1 MADIQTQM
9 GEKGIVGLQ
18 NMGNTCYANASL
30 QILRAVPEW
39 SVFCMSNDFEKL
51 PEERKSSNYGKM
63 LIAYQDILKSL
74 WSAGYPAYVR
84 PMGFLFA
91 VQNAVKD
98 TVYSSFGRREP
109 NDSHEYLIYLLDN
122 FHEALKSK
130 STDECYDHSANI
142 IKDQWLTYSSHNSS
156 PVMDLFFGMT
166 RKTVKCTACNNK
178 TYSYESFNILKIP
191 TKGSTLEE
199 WIKNELV
206 QTEIEDYDCINC
218 RPTRTKAIINLH
230 LWHLPKALFI
240 ALRRFQPDGRKD
252 MTPCP
257 YKGEKLS
264 LSNFFAPES
273 PDPSKD
279 YTYEI
284 RGIIDHH
291 GNHMGGHY
299 TAQFCN
305 PVTKNF
311 WHIDDERAQKMDA
324 PIFGQSSYVLLFR
337 KVE

>member
-1 MADIQTQM
+1 MAETNATQ

-18 NMGNTCYANASL
+18 NMGNTCYANATL

-51 PEERKSSNYGKM
+51 PEERKSSTYGKM
-63 LIAYQDILKSL
+63 LLAYQDILKSL

-91 VQNAVKD
+91 VQNAVKG
-98 TVYSSFGRREP
+98 TVYESFGRREQ
-109 NDSHEYLIYLLDN
+109 NDSHEYLVYLLDN
-122 FHEALKSK
+122 FHEALRDKAENAE
-130 STDECYDHSANI
+130 TI
-142 IKDQWLTYSSHNSS
+142 IKDGWLTYKAANPS

-166 RKTVKCTACNNK
+166 RKTVTCSSCNNK
-178 TYSYESFNILKIP
+178 TYSYESFNIFKIP
-191 TKGSTLEE
+191 VKGSTFEE
-199 WIKNELV
+199 WIANELV
-206 QTEIEDYDCINC
+206 QTEIEDYDCIKC
-218 RPTRTKAIINLH
+218 RPTRTKAVIHLD
-230 LWHLPKALFI
+230 LWHLPTALFI

-252 MTPCP
+252 MTQCP
-257 YKGEKLS
+257 YNGEKINLS
-264 LSNFFAPES
+264 KFFAKES

-284 RGIIDHH
+284 RGVVDHH

-305 PVTKNF
+305 PVTKHF
-311 WHIDDERAQKMDA
+311 WFIDDERAQRMTG
-324 PIFGQSSYVLLFR
+324 PVFGQSNYVFLFR
-337 KVE
+337 KVD